1 MGMDLALPWS
11 SLALETNSKLQL
23 KLSSITFS
31 TNCFRESQL
40 LAWATRAE
48 EKNFQCQQLIRDNA
62 HWCND
67 ATGFYHHAVPCI
79 HSNQLGVCVEGT
91 FNWKPGLTFL
101 QRARRVDKARFRYTL
116 KCESHGGM
124 CSLWQDRIDICSSG
138 LPCPD
143 QSRAGSQ
150 LFEEGESSDVFLA
163 HAKYNVE
170 RKTKIIIIENVSDSG
185 QGHALSII
193 SVYLSWEGWERLV
206 GLRGWKGQNVRHQLI
221 THAQILLVLDLKS
234 MILKDIRTA

>member
-1 MGMDLALPWS
+1 MF
-11 SLALETNSKLQL
+11 SK
-23 KLSSITFS
+23 
-31 TNCFRESQL
+31 NGFRESQL
-40 LAWATRAE
+40 LVWDTRAE
-48 EKNFQCQQLIRDNA
+48 EKNIQCQQLIRDNA

-67 ATGFYHHAVPCI
+67 ATGFYHHAMPCV
-79 HSNQLGVCVEGT
+79 HSNQLGVCVPGT
-91 FNWKPGLTFL
+91 FDWQHGVTFL
-101 QRARRVDKARFRYTL
+101 QRARCVDKAYFRYTL

-124 CSLWQDRIDICSSG
+124 CSLWGDRIDICSAG

-150 LFEEGESSDVFLA
+150 LFEEGESSNVFLA

-185 QGHALSII
+185 QGHSIYLSIYLSINLSIDLSIYLSII
-193 SVYLSWEGWERLV
+193 SVYLSWEGWERWE
-206 GLRGWKGQNVRHQLI
+206 GLRGWKGQNGRNQLI
-221 THAQILLVLDLKS
+221 TNVPILHFLDLKR